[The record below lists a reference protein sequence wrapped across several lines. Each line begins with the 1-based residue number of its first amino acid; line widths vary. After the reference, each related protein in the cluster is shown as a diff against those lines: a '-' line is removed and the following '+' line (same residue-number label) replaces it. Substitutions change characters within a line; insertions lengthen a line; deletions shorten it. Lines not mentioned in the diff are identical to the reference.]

1 MPLWDQELCWIME
14 QALPLEKR
22 QLSDTIVLYCAGV
35 ACHLGWIGQK
45 GCGPTS
51 RNIGVVSVALMISDG
66 LQLNVHDLSPSAGP
80 SCPILRV
87 SELGESVRGS
97 DVDV

>member
-1 MPLWDQELCWIME
+1 ME